1 MLSEKIGLLLKKS
14 TKNKF
19 WWIKLGFSLI
29 LSNIFF
35 FVLFSNSEDSI
46 KKLETTPTDHV
57 EIQLSAALLTP
68 FQIGKKILIVNR
80 KKRIKI
86 QGVLISQLLD
96 EENRLTFLVN
106 EKEANHLFLNSN
118 WEILPYMK
126 YLSFASIQKD
136 QDHEIRY

>member
-1 MLSEKIGLLLKKS
+1 MLSEKIGILLKKS

-46 KKLETTPTDHV
+46 KKFETPLDHV

-96 EENRLTFLVN
+96 EENRLTVLVN
-106 EKEANHLFLNSN
+106 EKEANHLFLYSN

-126 YLSFASIQKD
+126 YLSFASIPKD